1 MKFIFSL
8 MLFASF
14 AAQASSPS
22 ILSMKE
28 RLRMHLWMN
37 GIEDRPVLVKKEAK
51 AAPIL
56 PEEIERPLRKI

>member
-1 MKFIFSL
+1 MKLIFSL

-14 AAQASSPS
+14 AAQASSP

-28 RLRMHLWMN
+28 RLRLHLWVN
-37 GIEDRPVLVKKEAK
+37 GIEDRPVVKAK
-51 AAPIL
+51 AKSPMIL

>member
-1 MKFIFSL
+1 MKLIFSL

-14 AAQASSPS
+14 TAQASP

-28 RLRMHLWMN
+28 RLRLHLWVN
-37 GIEDRPVLVKKEAK
+37 GMEERPVVKAK
-51 AAPIL
+51 AKTPIL

>member
-1 MKFIFSL
+1 MKIIFSL

-37 GIEDRPVLVKKEAK
+37 GIEDRPVVKVKAK
-51 AAPIL
+51 SPVIL

>member
-1 MKFIFSL
+1 MKLIFSL

-14 AAQASSPS
+14 AAQASSP

-28 RLRMHLWMN
+28 RLRISLWVN
-37 GIEDRPVLVKKEAK
+37 GIEDRPVIVKKQAK

>member
-1 MKFIFSL
+1 MKIIFSL

-28 RLRMHLWMN
+28 RLRIHLWMN
-37 GIEDRPVLVKKEAK
+37 GIEDRPVVKEKAK
-51 AAPIL
+51 SPVVL

>member
-1 MKFIFSL
+1 MKLIFSL

-28 RLRMHLWMN
+28 RLRLHLWVN
-37 GIEDRPVLVKKEAK
+37 GIEDRPVVKAK
-51 AAPIL
+51 ARTPMVL